1 MLIIK
6 FHSEKGQ
13 EHTNPITVAKAL
25 VNTNIFTHNELK
37 AIGEHLLIES
47 EYMRKQVCGSDE

>member
-1 MLIIK
+1 MLQIIFNSK
-6 FHSEKGQ
+6 NGNESLE
-13 EHTNPITVAKAL
+13 PINVAKAL